1 MIQVAFDEHD
11 DVVSVKR
18 KELNFRVFKQF
29 WNEHIVN
36 PYEKEQLQY
45 LTSDEKERYFKDKV
59 RDLQKFDVYGILTHQ
74 DWFFR
79 VVVLDFIVAE
89 MRRLVLW
96 FKNCAWDEFDTIYR
110 ITRKLRMLQL
120 DVDAIRSDA
129 KFNINRTNLFQI
141 TDKDA
146 KDYTKIDQMLEGNTL
161 YQLFMAQLQVSMVV
175 PEDVVASTEDGDE
188 KGEEQKEIVAD
199 RESEMQVDKLRSVRN
214 DIVARKWGSE
224 AELTRAAYQKINSDS
239 SMSELKERIIELKL
253 ENADSSSS
261 ELSNLLGQ
269 FTNQV
274 RVAKEAMVIE
284 EMNKMRQDA
293 TDEIEK
299 KDGSANAEIKT
310 DIVDV
315 VS

>member
-1 MIQVAFDEHD
+1 M
-11 DVVSVKR
+11 SVKR
-18 KELNFRVFKQF
+18 KELNFRVFKQY
-29 WNEHIVN
+29 WNERIVN
-36 PYEKEQLQY
+36 PYEREHLQY
-45 LTSDEKERYFKDKV
+45 LTSEEKERYFKDKV
-59 RDLQKFDVYGILTHQ
+59 RDLQKFDTYGILTHQ

-89 MRRLVLW
+89 MRRLIIW

-129 KFNINRTNLFQI
+129 KFDINRTNLFQI

-161 YQLFMAQLQVSMVV
+161 YQLFMAQLRVNMVV
-175 PEDVVASTEDGDE
+175 PEDVVVAEDVDE
-188 KGEEQKEIVAD
+188 KEQKEIVAD
-199 RESEMQVDKLRSVRN
+199 RTSEMQVEKLRSVRN

-224 AELTRAAYQKINSDS
+224 AELTREAYQKINSDS

-253 ENADSSSS
+253 GNADSSSS
-261 ELSNLLGQ
+261 ELSNLLSK
-269 FTNQV
+269 FTNGV

-284 EMNKMRQDA
+284 EMNKMRREADK
-293 TDEIEK
+293 EIGK

>member
-1 MIQVAFDEHD
+1 M
-11 DVVSVKR
+11 KR
-18 KELNFRVFKQF
+18 KELNFRVFKQY
-29 WNEHIVN
+29 WNERIVN
-36 PYEKEQLQY
+36 PYEREHLQY
-45 LTSDEKERYFKDKV
+45 LTSEEKERYFKDKV
-59 RDLQKFDVYGILTHQ
+59 RDLQKFDTYGILTHQ

-89 MRRLVLW
+89 MRRLILW

-129 KFNINRTNLFQI
+129 KFDINRTNLFQI

-161 YQLFMAQLQVSMVV
+161 YQLFMAQLRVNMVV
-175 PEDVVASTEDGDE
+175 PEDVVVAEDVDE
-188 KGEEQKEIVAD
+188 KEQKEIVAD
-199 RESEMQVDKLRSVRN
+199 RTSEMQVEKLRSVRN

-224 AELTRAAYQKINSDS
+224 AELTREAYQKINSDS
-239 SMSELKERIIELKL
+239 SMAELKERIIELKL
-253 ENADSSSS
+253 GNADSSSS
-261 ELSNLLGQ
+261 ELSNLLSK
-269 FTNQV
+269 FTNGV

-284 EMNKMRQDA
+284 EMNKMRREADK
-293 TDEIEK
+293 EIGK

>member
-18 KELNFRVFKQF
+18 KELNFRVFKQY
-29 WNEHIVN
+29 WNERIVN
-36 PYEKEQLQY
+36 PYEREQLQY
-45 LTSDEKERYFKDKV
+45 LTSEEKVRYFKDKV
-59 RDLQKFDVYGILTHQ
+59 RELQKFDTYGILTHQ

-89 MRRLVLW
+89 MRRLILW

-129 KFNINRTNLFQI
+129 KFDINRTNLFQI

-161 YQLFMAQLQVSMVV
+161 YQLFMAQLMVNMVV
-175 PEDVVASTEDGDE
+175 PEDVDVVATEDGED
-188 KGEEQKEIVAD
+188 KEQKEIVAD
-199 RESEMQVDKLRSVRN
+199 RESEMQVEKLRSVRN

-224 AELTRAAYQKINSDS
+224 AELTKAAYQKINSDPII
-239 SMSELKERIIELKL
+239 SELKGKIIELKL

-261 ELSNLLGQ
+261 ELSNLLCQ

>member
-1 MIQVAFDEHD
+1 M
-11 DVVSVKR
+11 SVKR
-18 KELNFRVFKQF
+18 KELNFRVFKQY
-29 WNEHIVN
+29 WNERIVN
-36 PYEKEQLQY
+36 PYEREHLQY
-45 LTSDEKERYFKDKV
+45 LTSEEKERYFKDKV
-59 RDLQKFDVYGILTHQ
+59 RDLQKFDTYGILTHQ

-89 MRRLVLW
+89 MRRLILW

-129 KFNINRTNLFQI
+129 KFDINRTNLFQI

-161 YQLFMAQLQVSMVV
+161 YQLFMAQLRVNMVV
-175 PEDVVASTEDGDE
+175 PEDVVVAEDVDE
-188 KGEEQKEIVAD
+188 KEQKEIVAD
-199 RESEMQVDKLRSVRN
+199 RTSEMQVEKLRSVRN

-224 AELTRAAYQKINSDS
+224 AELTREAYQKINSDS

-253 ENADSSSS
+253 GNADSSSS
-261 ELSNLLGQ
+261 ELSNLLSK
-269 FTNQV
+269 FTNGV

-284 EMNKMRQDA
+284 EMNKMRREADK
-293 TDEIEK
+293 EIGK